1 MLDSVRAYSLRTL
14 VIITLFMVML
24 TILVDA
30 GLYWVIKQ
38 LLVAM
43 SPDSNLRLVIPG
55 FDIEIMIQSL
65 SDITK
70 NLNLLSDNFFVWVV
84 PVTAMFFMMS
94 SILLWFV
101 IKISVSSIFSSS
113 ICLPE
118 TSISKSSK
126 NRSESDVVKVGQRE
140 DKKDHADR
148 RIEQDRQRRLFLHFL
163 SVLQREGR
171 ILDFFSEDLTLYD
184 DEQIGAA
191 VRSIQEECK
200 RTVEKYLS
208 PVPVLNKEE
217 GDLVNIE
224 AGFDPDSIKL
234 TGNVSGQPPFKGIL
248 RHRGWRAGKKDVP
261 KLSDVIDSS
270 IITPAEVEIE

>member
-1 MLDSVRAYSLRTL
+1 
-14 VIITLFMVML
+14 
-24 TILVDA
+24 
-30 GLYWVIKQ
+30 
-38 LLVAM
+38 
-43 SPDSNLRLVIPG
+43 
-55 FDIEIMIQSL
+55 
-65 SDITK
+65 
-70 NLNLLSDNFFVWVV
+70 
-84 PVTAMFFMMS
+84 
-94 SILLWFV
+94 
-101 IKISVSSIFSSS
+101 
-113 ICLPE
+113 
-118 TSISKSSK
+118 
-126 NRSESDVVKVGQRE
+126 VVKAGQRE